1 MLHCQGCHLPDGS
14 GMPGR
19 VPDLRGELARFLDV
33 PGGRAFL
40 VRVPGSAL
48 SALDHGSL
56 AAVLNWMLA
65 RFGPEASARGAPPYL
80 AAEVARYRQ
89 DALLDVAG
97 ERGRLVRAIRELSP

>member
-48 SALDHGSL
+48 SELDDTSL

-65 RFGPEASARGAPPYL
+65 RFGPEASARRASPYT
-80 AAEVARYRQ
+80 AAEVARYRG
-89 DALLDVAG
+89 DPLVEVAA
-97 ERGRLVRAIRELSP
+97 ERSRLVRGPPSNP